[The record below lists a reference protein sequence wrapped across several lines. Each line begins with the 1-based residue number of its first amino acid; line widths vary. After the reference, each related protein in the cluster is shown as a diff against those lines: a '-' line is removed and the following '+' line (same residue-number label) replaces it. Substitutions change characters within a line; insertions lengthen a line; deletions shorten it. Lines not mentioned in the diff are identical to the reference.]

1 MSIEDRPWDAVYDLR
16 AKGQFAAGLSL
27 GMTIFVC
34 VILSTGA
41 LMFSNLAIELV
52 IHPIETMMEKVNKIA
67 ADPLGAAQNEED
79 EVLEKD

>member
-1 MSIEDRPWDAVYDLR
+1 VYDLR
-16 AKGQFAAGLSL
+16 DKNKFAAGLSL

>member
-1 MSIEDRPWDAVYDLR
+1 
-16 AKGQFAAGLSL
+16 
-27 GMTIFVC
+27 MTIFVC